1 MANLRSMTEDEY
13 YKKILEVLD
22 EYTDLQPNFGSKYSR
37 SIVATKIAK
46 KLLEVNDRGED
57 I

>member
-1 MANLRSMTEDEY
+1 MTEDEY

-22 EYTDLQPNFGSKYSR
+22 EFTELQPNFASKYSR
-37 SIVATKIAK
+37 SILATKIAK
-46 KLLEVNDRGED
+46 KLLEVYDSGED